1 MLLFNKFSLLILL
14 VPLLLI
20 TEMQNG
26 VKAEGDEE
34 GEGPEVGEADGE
46 PAGEEADGE
55 AAEGDAEGENAEAA
69 EGDAEGNEGNAEGEE
84 GAQDAAQNDAQEES
98 GNESEDEHG
107 ESEDDEHEGG
117 ETNLAAKPGKRNSA
131 SITDS
136 HFKSL
141 ESDSHERHGKLPSCK
156 DILDEHCHAH
166 KDDCIDVHKYKY
178 MYHKCKKTCNRCK
191 RGEIIDVGDTC
202 KDEKEDCHRRKDLF
216 AWQCPKTCGYTKKTR
231 PKKPR
236 GH

>member
-1 MLLFNKFSLLILL
+1 MIILIS
-14 VPLLLI
+14 LLLI

-26 VKAEGDEE
+26 VKAEDEE
-34 GEGPEVGEADGE
+34 EGPEVGEADGE
-46 PAGEEADGE
+46 A
-55 AAEGDAEGENAEAA
+55 AEGENAEAA
-69 EGDAEGNEGNAEGEE
+69 EGGGGNAEEEE
-84 GAQDAAQNDAQEES
+84 GAQDAAQDDAQAVES
-98 GNESEDEHG
+98 GNESEHE

-117 ETNLAAKPGKRNSA
+117 DTNLAAKPGKRNSA

-141 ESDSHERHGKLPSCK
+141 ESDSHERHGKSPSCTN
-156 DILDEHCHAH
+156 ILDEHCHQH

-202 KDEKEDCHRRKDLF
+202 KEEKDDCNRRKDLF